1 MKMLNK
7 VTLAILLLFL
17 FVAKVDAQENT
28 FTRQYKE
35 AVINT
40 LCQLM
45 NDYYVL
51 PDVAKKTEEHLLKQL
66 STGHFDQ
73 IGNDEDLAVA
83 LTKSVQEIN
92 QDKHMRITKN
102 PPYVAP
108 EETPERM
115 IEERLYNLKR
125 KKDYN
130 SGFHTVKVLEG
141 NVGYLDLRGFTY
153 FYEGKIMADAYMK
166 LVENT
171 DAMIVDLSKNGG
183 GDPAMVQYLCSY
195 FFNEKV
201 HLNSLY
207 FRERDETIDFWSLE
221 EVDGKNR
228 ADIPLFVITGSKTF
242 SGAEEFSYNMQTQK
256 RATLV
261 GQTTGGGANPGT
273 NMPINQNLTVFIPT
287 GMAINPITKTNWEG
301 VGVIPEVKTDE
312 GAAFDKAHELAKIA
326 AESYREDLKIKHT
339 KMLTDLSGHLEN
351 FESGKSDEGVIN
363 ALTVCSNAGLIQEWE
378 VNILGYE
385 YLMEKK
391 QTDVAKAIFKAN
403 TILHPESAN
412 VFDSYGEALMAAG
425 ELEKSLENYQKAV
438 DNAVKQNAQDVDM
451 FKENLQKIK
460 DKIASDKKR

>member
-1 MKMLNK
+1 MKISIK
-7 VTLAILLLFL
+7 VTLSLLVLL
-17 FVAKVDAQENT
+17 VFVGITNAQENT
-28 FTRQYKE
+28 FTQEYKE
-35 AVINT
+35 GVINT
-40 LCQLM
+40 LIQLM

-66 STGHFDQ
+66 ANGHFDQ
-73 IGNDEDLAVA
+73 LGNDADLAEA
-83 LTKSVQEIN
+83 LTKSVQDIN
-92 QDKHMRITKN
+92 KDKHMRITKN

-108 EETPERM
+108 VETPERM

-153 FYEGKIMADAYMK
+153 FFEGKIMADAYMK

-195 FFNEKV
+195 FFGEKV

-242 SGAEEFSYNMQTQK
+242 SGAEEFAYNMQTQK

-261 GQTTGGGANPGT
+261 GTTTGGGANPGT

-301 VGVIPEVKTDE
+301 VGVIPEVKTEE
-312 GAAFDKAHELAKIA
+312 GAALYKAHELAKIA
-326 AESYREDLKIKHT
+326 AESYREELKIKHT
-339 KMLTDLSGHLEN
+339 KMLTDLNRHLEK
-351 FESGKSDEGVIN
+351 FDEGKSEEGIIK
-363 ALTVCSNAGLIQEWE
+363 ALTECTAAGIIQEWE
-378 VNILGYE
+378 INLLGYD

-391 QTDVAKAIFKAN
+391 QTNVATAIFKAN

-412 VFDSYGEALMAAG
+412 VFDSYGEALMVAG
-425 ELEKSLENYQKAV
+425 ELQKSLENYQKAV
-438 DNAVKQNAQDVDM
+438 DNAVKSDAQDVDM

-460 DKIASDKKR
+460 DKIATEKKR

>member
-1 MKMLNK
+1 MKISIK
-7 VTLAILLLFL
+7 VTLSLLVLL
-17 FVAKVDAQENT
+17 VFVGITNAQENT
-28 FTRQYKE
+28 FTQEYKE
-35 AVINT
+35 GVINT
-40 LCQLM
+40 LIQLM

-66 STGHFDQ
+66 ASGHFDQ
-73 IGNDEDLAVA
+73 LGNDADLAEA
-83 LTKSVQEIN
+83 LTKSVQDIN
-92 QDKHMRITKN
+92 KDKHMRITKN

-108 EETPERM
+108 VETPERM

-153 FYEGKIMADAYMK
+153 FFEGKIMADAYMK

-195 FFNEKV
+195 FFGEKV

-228 ADIPLFVITGSKTF
+228 ADIPLFVITGNKTF
-242 SGAEEFSYNMQTQK
+242 SGAEEFAYNMQTQK

-261 GQTTGGGANPGT
+261 GTTTGGGANPGT

-301 VGVIPEVKTDE
+301 VGVIPEVKTEE
-312 GAAFDKAHELAKIA
+312 GAALYKAHELAKIA
-326 AESYREDLKIKHT
+326 AESYREELKIKHT
-339 KMLTDLSGHLEN
+339 KMLTDLNRHLEK
-351 FESGKSDEGVIN
+351 FDEGKSEEGIIK
-363 ALTVCSNAGLIQEWE
+363 ALTECTAAGIIQEWE
-378 VNILGYE
+378 INLLGYD

-391 QTDVAKAIFKAN
+391 QTNVATAIFKAN

-412 VFDSYGEALMAAG
+412 VFDSYGEALMVAG
-425 ELEKSLENYQKAV
+425 ELQKSLENYQKAV
-438 DNAVKQNAQDVDM
+438 DNAVKSDAQDVDM

-460 DKIASDKKR
+460 DKIATEKKR